1 MVKSSAEELERG
13 QYRATEIVRG
23 CKNMAYKDR
32 WKDLGWFNLTEKRL
46 RGELITCLS
55 LLETI
60 TEIMELSR
68 CRK

>member
-1 MVKSSAEELERG
+1 
-13 QYRATEIVRG
+13 
-23 CKNMAYKDR
+23 MAYKDR
-32 WKDLGWFNLTEKRL
+32 WKDLGWFNLTEKRV

-60 TEIMELSR
+60 TEIMELSL